1 MSDEDLKTEAKMAGE
16 WADIVIERWE
26 KRISRLRIG
35 HTGALVRSFT
45 SAVEADAKGDVGKIT
60 FTYLYYGM
68 FVDMGVGRGTTYA
81 QRGNSARVAKP
92 WYSSVVRREVWKLGE
107 LMIERYGV
115 SVLKSLRMVEQTINM
130 AM

>member
-1 MSDEDLKTEAKMAGE
+1 MNDDLKSEAVMARE
-16 WADIVIERWE
+16 WADITIERWV
-26 KRISRLRIG
+26 KRISRLGIG
-35 HTGALVRSFT
+35 RTGDLVRSFT
-45 SAVEADAKGDVGKIT
+45 SAVQADSRGDVQKIT

-92 WYSSVVRREVWKLGE
+92 WYSSVVRREVYKLGE
-107 LMIERYGV
+107 LMIERHGV

-130 AM
+130 AL